1 MWRQSWF
8 IMFVLLCYV
17 QMMSVFYSLRQK
29 IMRDEI
35 KHQHSLKDM
44 ISESAA
50 PPAVTNNSLQ
60 PRAPSHWVTESAS
73 HWVSESAS
81 HWVWETSE
89 WSFKIAD
96 SASLLLT
103 EWSVKVLKVSSVTS
117 EAESETLKLPRR
129 LLNSSCLFGGSRW
142 HVTPCRG
149 QQRHHGLFHSC
160 VL

>member
-1 MWRQSWF
+1 MFRWCQSSTVWGRKSWEMKLN
-8 IMFVLLCYV
+8 ISIHLKTWSVSQQRRLLS
-17 QMMSVFYSLRQK
+17 QTTHYSHDHRV
-29 IMRDEI
+29 
-35 KHQHSLKDM
+35 
-44 ISESAA
+44 SES
-50 PPAVTNNSLQ
+50 
-60 PRAPSHWVTESAS
+60 PSQRVTESLS
-73 HWVSESAS
+73 QRVTESAS

-89 WSFKIAD
+89 WSFKIVD

>member
-60 PRAPSHWVTESAS
+60 PRPPSQRVT
-73 HWVSESAS
+73 ESAS

>member
-1 MWRQSWF
+1 MKTEEAGCTWCDVRADSSCLCHCVMFRWCQSSTVWGRKSWEMKSN
-8 IMFVLLCYV
+8 ISIHLKTWSVSQQRRLLS
-17 QMMSVFYSLRQK
+17 QTTHYS
-29 IMRDEI
+29 
-35 KHQHSLKDM
+35 H
-44 ISESAA
+44 ES
-50 PPAVTNNSLQ
+50 
-60 PRAPSHWVTESAS
+60 R
-73 HWVSESAS
+73 VSESLS
-81 HWVWETSE
+81 QRVWETSE
-89 WSFKIAD
+89 WSFKIVD

>member
-73 HWVSESAS
+73 HWV
-81 HWVWETSE
+81 WETSE
-89 WSFKIAD
+89 WSFKIVD